1 MSSLRYEDVEVERL
15 SGECEALDLKLES
28 SVYRWVLKLAVTE
41 ITQKKIHKDEH
52 TQGKK
57 CLEKLQYSTIG
68 STRGVYRM

>member
-1 MSSLRYEDVEVERL
+1 MERL
-15 SGECEALDLKLES
+15 SGECEGLDLKLES
-28 SVYRWVLKLAVTE
+28 SVYRWFLKLVVTE

-68 STRGVYRM
+68 STREVYRM